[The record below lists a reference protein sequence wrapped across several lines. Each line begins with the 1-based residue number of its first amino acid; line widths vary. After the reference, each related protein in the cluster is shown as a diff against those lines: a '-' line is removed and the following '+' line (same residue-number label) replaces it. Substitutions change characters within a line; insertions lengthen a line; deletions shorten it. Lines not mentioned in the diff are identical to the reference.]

1 VSGPRDPLPQLWE
14 VVRELGSISGLMVA
28 VAAAALAAQFALRRF
43 MAKVPAALVVV
54 VAAIG
59 LS

>member
-1 VSGPRDPLPQLWE
+1 LLALLVAVCFASM
-14 VVRELGSISGLMVA
+14 SGLTVA